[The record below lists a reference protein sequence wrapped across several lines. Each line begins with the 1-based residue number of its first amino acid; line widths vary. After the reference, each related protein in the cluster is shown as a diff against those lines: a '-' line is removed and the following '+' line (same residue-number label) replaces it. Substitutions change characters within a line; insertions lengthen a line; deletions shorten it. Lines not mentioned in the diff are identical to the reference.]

1 MSTYGSSGRLAR
13 MQSTRRSEIGMKPLP
28 KADRLAALVSNVTET
43 MLGLSFVPATHVA
56 AHPGL
61 TWRTAIMLVDGP
73 QPVSVGLSSDEAG
86 CTKLA
91 AAMFACEPNTVDGD
105 MINDALRELVNMT
118 AGLVKREMALD
129 QALSVPSI
137 IDDKQSLGEIARQ
150 HPALVLVAR
159 EVGIALWACDGRLKW
174 GAEAA

>member
-1 MSTYGSSGRLAR
+1 M
-13 MQSTRRSEIGMKPLP
+13 IPLP

-43 MLGLSFVPATHVA
+43 MLGLSFVPALTVA
-56 AHPGL
+56 AHPSL
-61 TWRTAIMLVDGP
+61 NWRTAIMLVDGP
-73 QPVSVGLSSDEAG
+73 RPVSVGLSSDEAG

-91 AAMFACEPNTVDGD
+91 AAMFGCNADGVDVG

-118 AGLVKREMALD
+118 AGLLKREMSLD

-137 IDDKQSLGEIARQ
+137 IDHKQALEQIARQ

-159 EVGIALWACDGRLKW
+159 EVGIALWACDGLLKW
-174 GAEAA
+174 DAKAA

>member
-1 MSTYGSSGRLAR
+1 MN
-13 MQSTRRSEIGMKPLP
+13 PLP

-43 MLGLSFVPATHVA
+43 MLGLSFVPALNVA
-56 AHPGL
+56 AHPSW

-73 QPVSVGLSSDEAG
+73 RPVSVGLSSDEPG

-91 AAMFACEPNTVDGD
+91 AAMFGCNGDGVDVG

-118 AGLVKREMALD
+118 AGLLKREMSLD

-137 IDDKQSLGEIARQ
+137 IDDKKALEEIASQ

-159 EVGIALWACDGRLKW
+159 EVGIALWACDGLLKW
-174 GAEAA
+174 TAKAA